1 MKILEKQKPCEAVLI
16 VEDDEAIQEAIRYLL
31 EMEGY
36 SVMSAFN
43 GKEALDL
50 LASTPARPCLILLDL
65 MLPIMD
71 GWEFLEVLRSQTD
84 LWIAALPVVI
94 TSAAGN
100 AALTASQRAQGFI
113 RKPIDFE
120 LLLMTV
126 KKHCG

>member
-1 MKILEKQKPCEAVLI
+1 MSEKQKRCETVLI

-36 SVMSAFN
+36 SVQSAFN
-43 GKEALDL
+43 GKEALEL
-50 LASTPARPCLILLDL
+50 LHAAARPCLILLDL

-71 GWEFLEVLRSQTD
+71 GWEFLDVLRNQDSV
-84 LWIAALPVVI
+84 LLAALPVVI

-100 AALTASQRAQGFI
+100 AALTASQKAQGFI

-120 LLLMTV
+120 LLLATV
-126 KKHCG
+126 KTHCG